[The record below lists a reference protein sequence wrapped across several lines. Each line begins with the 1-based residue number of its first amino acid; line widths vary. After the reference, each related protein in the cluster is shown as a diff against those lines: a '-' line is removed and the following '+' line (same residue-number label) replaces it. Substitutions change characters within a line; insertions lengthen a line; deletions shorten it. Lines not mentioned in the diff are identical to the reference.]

1 MKTKIVKD
9 IEDFTESVEEDSTVY
24 YFLKKKQG
32 TISSYIE
39 DSGLEDDSLL
49 ELKVAYDFPVTAS
62 LEDKRTKKRIEVNS
76 IVEIVKHLEEKKE
89 EYYRIILQ
97 NNNKK
102 LMADVIQQFIYLDM
116 KSLDIVS
123 EQELE
128 EVSRYNRLKEDKED
142 LKNFIEEFKNKVT
155 EYSTDSKDIENDKK
169 NIVEKIDELKQ
180 YLMEIEDRPLKIC
193 VMATKKSGKSVIVNS
208 FLGNEYAPTSM
219 KLATPNTVVYES
231 WDKNIIECKV
241 QADIQLKGYEEETIE
256 EFETPDEI
264 KKYINKL
271 FKNAEKDEENKF
283 SMPDIYI
290 KYPKKDLEYTII
302 DTPGPDLAGA
312 GHSDIAYRWIEEA
325 DAVIFVIDYSKYLT
339 DGEEKF
345 LRDIKAKLQE
355 KEKFHSLIIVVNKLD
370 LRYTSNEKKSVVDF
384 LDFLKGRLSSLGYE
398 DVPIMGITSLQ
409 YFSSLE
415 LQSIIEKKSYNFT
428 KDETLTEEFFDDIN
442 EFKLSSAEKTYVN
455 YIEESKGRLKRF
467 HNKRKST
474 LNDLEYHSG
483 MPSLIDRVHYITTT
497 KASVEIFNNTFS
509 KMDRSFTEI
518 KNNFLAIRIEQLLA
532 QKNEIMADLNDIDSY
547 FKKKEDETNSFI
559 NKKLENETKKLLNS
573 TFKDFSK
580 NAKLKIEASLAS
592 KRDEMLE
599 KEEALSISYEEII
612 KNLEEPLK
620 KMITDSILDI
630 NTSKDNYVNNMEDG
644 VIFLNNEI
652 QAEIKRKNF
661 EEKYNLKIAL
671 SSLEP
676 KLAREQFKIEFDTM
690 FDNLVMGEERVD
702 AIEDKTIIET
712 KTKKENKTRRGK
724 KKDKYFQWF
733 RSVEYEIETYSV
745 DVEYKVEKN
754 IQVLN
759 QNKMNQ
765 QLKKIEEKLMKSV
778 DFIIKAQHKSA
789 VENLNSQILNFDKVI
804 QNELMQ
810 VINSYKKTNT
820 NIKDMLSRSK
830 DSVQE
835 VENFYKNIHT
845 DFMELNDI
853 WTSIVKG

>member
-9 IEDFTESVEEDSTVY
+9 IEDFSESVEADSTVY

-32 TISSYIE
+32 TISRYIE

-62 LEDKRTKKRIEVNS
+62 LEDKRTKKIIEVNS

-97 NNNKK
+97 ENDKK
-102 LMADVIQQFIYLDM
+102 LMSDVIQQFIYLDM

-123 EQELE
+123 EEELK
-128 EVSRYNRLKEDKED
+128 EVSRYNRLKKDKED
-142 LKNFIEEFKNKVT
+142 LKKFIEEFQNNVTAYPIKNK
-155 EYSTDSKDIENDKK
+155 EIEEDKK
-169 NIVEKIDELKQ
+169 SIIEKIDELKKH
-180 YLMEIEDRPLKIC
+180 LLEIEDRPLKIC

-219 KLATPNTVVYES
+219 KLATPNTIVYES
-231 WDKNIIECKV
+231 WDKDTIECKV
-241 QADIQLKGYEEETIE
+241 ESDTELKGYEDETIE

-271 FKNAEKDEENKF
+271 FKHAEKDKENKF

-312 GHSDIAYRWIEEA
+312 GHREIAYRWIEEA
-325 DAVIFVIDYSKYLT
+325 DAVIFAIDYSKYLT

-415 LQSIIEKKSYNFT
+415 LQSIVENKSYNFT
-428 KDETLTEEFFDDIN
+428 KDETLTEDFFDDIN
-442 EFKLSSAEKTYVN
+442 DFKLSSAEKTYVN

-518 KNNFLAIRIEQLLA
+518 KNNFLAIKIEQLLA
-532 QKNEIMADLNDIDSY
+532 QKNEIIADLNDIDNY
-547 FKKKEDETNSFI
+547 FKKKRG
-559 NKKLENETKKLLNS
+559 
-573 TFKDFSK
+573 
-580 NAKLKIEASLAS
+580 
-592 KRDEMLE
+592 RD
-599 KEEALSISYEEII
+599 K
-612 KNLEEPLK
+612 
-620 KMITDSILDI
+620 
-630 NTSKDNYVNNMEDG
+630 
-644 VIFLNNEI
+644 FL
-652 QAEIKRKNF
+652 
-661 EEKYNLKIAL
+661 Y
-671 SSLEP
+671 
-676 KLAREQFKIEFDTM
+676 
-690 FDNLVMGEERVD
+690 
-702 AIEDKTIIET
+702 
-712 KTKKENKTRRGK
+712 
-724 KKDKYFQWF
+724 
-733 RSVEYEIETYSV
+733 
-745 DVEYKVEKN
+745 
-754 IQVLN
+754 
-759 QNKMNQ
+759 
-765 QLKKIEEKLMKSV
+765 
-778 DFIIKAQHKSA
+778 
-789 VENLNSQILNFDKVI
+789 
-804 QNELMQ
+804 
-810 VINSYKKTNT
+810 
-820 NIKDMLSRSK
+820 
-830 DSVQE
+830 
-835 VENFYKNIHT
+835 
-845 DFMELNDI
+845 
-853 WTSIVKG
+853 